1 MYTQNL
7 RLRSFIFFA
16 LILMQ
21 ISQIQAQDQ
30 KPNISNIKKLLI
42 NNHFNQ
48 KLKIASPSNITM
60 PKMQGTNSSTKASD
74 TLSLSK
80 NAHQNLSLQ
89 PKLVLPIE
97 IDAFMKNP
105 VVDPIQKSL
114 TRWTIEWNPKFATYE
129 CEWEILGNAQHIL
142 QSLSIQILQTSWWY
156 LTGGKPVSPIK
167 NEKKGT
173 LSWDI
178 QWQDDHKEIKKD
190 RLIVKLV
197 SNQPL
202 SDAQKQTLS
211 QMFTKLPLP
220 EKGKLEQKME

>member
-1 MYTQNL
+1 MYTQHHI
-7 RLRSFIFFA
+7 LRSFIFLA

-30 KPNISNIKKLLI
+30 KPNISNIKKSLI

-48 KLKIASPSNITM
+48 KLKIGSPSNITM
-60 PKMQGTNSSTKASD
+60 QKMQGTSSSTKASD
-74 TLSLSK
+74 TLSK

-89 PKLVLPIE
+89 PKLALPIE

-114 TRWTIEWNPKFATYE
+114 TRWTIEWNTSSATYE

-142 QSLSIQILQTSWWY
+142 QSLSIQILQTGWWY

-178 QWQDDHKEIKKD
+178 QWQDDSKGIEKD
-190 RLIVKLV
+190 KLIVKLV
-197 SNQPL
+197 SPQPL